1 MNTYNNFCCIFAAHK
16 QHNMGGTIMKQFNL
30 RQTSKMLTTLLCSI
44 MIAFTLASCQ
54 QDAYNPDNGKGDEST
69 PNTFPFE
76 TTSSIQL
83 NVKYDVPEGYKVLF
97 EVYLEDPFVL
107 DQDGQAVKRT
117 DINPVI
123 IRMTDDNGAYNGKEV
138 ITADRGDEVYIY
150 TSYIGVPGLFKTTIN
165 NNVVNADIN
174 YESISKTAPQT
185 RAYTT
190 APAGY
195 YTLGTWD
202 DKGRP
207 NYLDTEGELSL
218 SESILNTIN
227 NTLKEGKYCP
237 DKYRQSIDFKVNDP
251 QNRSAEVSVRFIG
264 GTSSAASTFGYYC
277 YKEGA
282 SLDDIKA
289 AKKYIVFPNTFT
301 ASNTWKKPVAL
312 KSGNSVKLH
321 YIDENGVDQGTEFP
335 NGTRIGWFLINN
347 RFMNPKEEK
356 TFYSTT
362 ALNSDKRT
370 HTAAFRI
377 NDFVVL
383 SFEDWNTDSDYN
395 DVMFNVW
402 SNPIEAIAPEV
413 PEVPQEK
420 PDEGDQSVAYSM
432 TYNGIVAF
440 EDNWP
445 AKGDYDLNDV
455 IVKYN
460 SVMKFNTKNEV
471 LNTEDTFTALWSGAT
486 YKNGFAYQLNT
497 DRSNVTTEFTE
508 NPSTSTAQGLD
519 KDIAKATVNV
529 FVNALD
535 ETGNN
540 TKTSTYKIKN
550 TFKTPVDHEVFGVA
564 PYNPFIFI
572 HSNLEASRNE
582 VHLINHAPTE
592 KVNKELL
599 HTSNDLSDPANG
611 LYYVAA
617 ESYPFAI
624 HLIDAENF
632 STTER
637 ISIDQSYPKFTN
649 WAKSG
654 GKEDKDWY
662 K

>member
-1 MNTYNNFCCIFAAHK
+1 
-16 QHNMGGTIMKQFNL
+16 MGGTIMKQFNL
-30 RQTSKMLTTLLCSI
+30 SQTSKMLVTLLCSI
-44 MIAFTLASCQ
+44 MITFAFVSCEQ
-54 QDAYNPDNGKGDEST
+54 NVYNPDNGKGNEST

-97 EVYLEDPFVL
+97 EVYLENPFIL
-107 DQDGQAVKRT
+107 DQDGQTVKRT

-123 IRMTDDNGAYNGKEV
+123 TRMTDGNGAYNGKEV
-138 ITADRGDEVYIY
+138 ITADHGNEAYIC
-150 TSYIGVPGLFKTTIN
+150 TSYIGVPGFFKTTISN
-165 NNVVNADIN
+165 NIINADIN
-174 YESISKTAPQT
+174 FESISKDLPQT
-185 RAYTT
+185 RAYAN

-195 YTLGTWD
+195 YTLGTWNA
-202 DKGRP
+202 KGRP

-218 SESILNTIN
+218 SASILKTIN
-227 NTLKEGKYCP
+227 KTLPEGGNCP
-237 DKYRQSIDFKVNDP
+237 NNYRQSTDFAVNDP
-251 QNRSAEVSVRFIG
+251 EGRKAEVYVRFIG

-277 YKEGA
+277 YK
-282 SLDDIKA
+282 DKA
-289 AKKYIVFPNTFT
+289 NQNTINNAKKYIIFPNTIT
-301 ASNTWKKPVAL
+301 DTKWNKPIAL
-312 KSGNSVKLH
+312 KGGECVKLH
-321 YIDENGVDQGTEFP
+321 YIDENGIDQGTEFP
-335 NGTRIGWFLINN
+335 NGVRIGWFLINDAYN
-347 RFMNPKEEK
+347 NSRSDDK
-356 TFYSTT
+356 FYSTPS
-362 ALNSDKRT
+362 LNKNGRT

-383 SFEDWNTDSDYN
+383 SFEDWTDSDFN

-413 PEVPQEK
+413 PEVPEEK
-420 PDEGDQSVAYSM
+420 PEEGDQSIAYRM
-432 TYNGIVAF
+432 TYKGIVAY

-455 IVKYN
+455 IIKYT
-460 SVMKFNTKNEV
+460 SVLSFNTKNEV
-471 LNTEDTFTALWSGAT
+471 LTTEDTFTALWSGAT

-497 DRSNVTTEFTE
+497 DRSNVTTEFIE
-508 NPSTSTAQGLD
+508 KPSTFTAQGLD
-519 KDIAKATVNV
+519 KEIAKATVNV

-550 TFKTPVDHEVFGVA
+550 TFMTPIDHEVFGVA
-564 PYNPFIFI
+564 PYNPFIFV
-572 HSNLEASRNE
+572 HSNLGASRNE

-592 KVNKELL
+592 KINKELF
-599 HTSNDLSDPANG
+599 HTGNDLSDPASG
-611 LYYVAA
+611 SYFVAA

-632 STTER
+632 STEETV
-637 ISIDQSYPKFTN
+637 SIDKSYPKFTN